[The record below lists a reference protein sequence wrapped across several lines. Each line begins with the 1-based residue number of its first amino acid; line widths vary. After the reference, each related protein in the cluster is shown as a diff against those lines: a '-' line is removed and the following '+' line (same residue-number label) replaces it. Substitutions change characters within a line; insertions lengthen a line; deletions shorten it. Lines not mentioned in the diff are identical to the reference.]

1 MPTIAAL
8 QLNNDMNFALWF
20 EINLKN
26 MGLKDIVGNIVK
38 RKPIRKI
45 EFITI
50 NINTVTHP

>member
-26 MGLKDIVGNIVK
+26 MGFKDIVGNIVK

-50 NINTVTHP
+50 NINRVTHP